1 MVKGR
6 RQQHLLLADEDL
18 LSFVGQGDS
27 DAFTILYDRYGR
39 AAFSLAYRVMGERQA
54 AEDLVQDAF
63 LKLWRSA
70 TSYRPERGSVRNWL
84 LSIVRNRG
92 IDQIRSQAS
101 RRRTQEKIEASAP
114 RSQPSEA
121 FAETWGN
128 SQRDRV
134 RVALRTLPPEQLKVL
149 ELAYFSGYTHV
160 QVSELLDVPLGTMKG
175 RMRLGLK
182 KMRDY
187 FEHPKLT
194 GRKEARPGDKEHVLS
209 HHGREDA
216 WLPSMEYEDAQ
227 VFAASERV
235 LKNETLSETFSR
247 DALAR
252 LESSPKCAP
261 QKRLSGRTSLSA
273 GKDLIS

>member
-18 LSFVGQGDS
+18 LYFVGQGDS
-27 DAFTILYDRYGR
+27 EAFTILYDRYGR

-70 TSYRPERGSVRNWL
+70 TSYRPERGSVRTWL

-92 IDQIRSQAS
+92 IDQLRAHAS
-101 RRRTQEKIEASAP
+101 RRRMQDRIEASAP

-121 FAETWGN
+121 FAETWRN

-134 RVALRTLPPEQLKVL
+134 RDALNTLPPEQLKVL

-160 QVSELLDVPLGTMKG
+160 QVSELLG
-175 RMRLGLK
+175 RAFGN
-182 KMRDY
+182 
-187 FEHPKLT
+187 H
-194 GRKEARPGDKEHVLS
+194 
-209 HHGREDA
+209 
-216 WLPSMEYEDAQ
+216 
-227 VFAASERV
+227 
-235 LKNETLSETFSR
+235 
-247 DALAR
+247 
-252 LESSPKCAP
+252 
-261 QKRLSGRTSLSA
+261 
-273 GKDLIS
+273 

>member
-1 MVKGR
+1 MVRGR
-6 RQQHLLLADEDL
+6 RGQHLLLADENL
-18 LSFVGQGDS
+18 ISFVGQCDAE
-27 DAFTILYDRYGR
+27 AFTILYDRHGR

-70 TSYRPERGSVRNWL
+70 TSYSPERGSVRIWL

-92 IDQIRSQAS
+92 IDQLRSHAS
-101 RRRTQEKIEASAP
+101 RSRTQERVEASAP

-121 FAETWGN
+121 FAETWRN
-128 SQRDRV
+128 SQRDQV
-134 RVALRTLPPEQLKVL
+134 REAMHTLPPEQLKVL
-149 ELAYFSGYTHV
+149 KLAYFLGYTQV
-160 QVSELLDVPLGTMKG
+160 QISGLLDVPLGTIKG

-194 GRKEARPGDKEHVLS
+194 RRKEARPGDKEHVLS

-216 WLPSMEYEDAQ
+216 WLPSVEYEVAHQ
-227 VFAASERV
+227 VFAAVRASE
-235 LKNETLSETFSR
+235 F
-247 DALAR
+247 
-252 LESSPKCAP
+252 
-261 QKRLSGRTSLSA
+261 
-273 GKDLIS
+273 